1 MTDKYGDN
9 LKVGVTMGSEDNL
22 DVLVQMQES

>member
-1 MTDKYGDN
+1 MTDKYSDN
-9 LKVGVTMGSEDNL
+9 SEVGVRMGSEDNL